1 FVWLLTAPSDSASRT
16 LLYALPI
23 SFVLLLATAAAR
35 FLDRG
40 LMLTMQAGVQ
50 AIVVV
55 ALPVQ
60 ASGGPMTRWVD
71 ALIGGLMA
79 LAAAALLPGDPRKRP
94 RDQVNSVLR
103 ELGDVLNDLSR
114 SLIAGDDKKALRT
127 LERARSM
134 QPPV

>member
-79 LAAAALLPGDPRKRP
+79 LAAAALDRKSTRLNSSHVSRP
-94 RDQVNSVLR
+94 Y
-103 ELGDVLNDLSR
+103 DVFCL
-114 SLIAGDDKKALRT
+114 K
-127 LERARSM
+127 
-134 QPPV
+134 